1 MTNYGQ
7 HRKGL
12 AVKIRNWLLQHITFN
27 HLEETW
33 RHGKV
38 LQPSTTCEKPI
49 DGLSVAFSPS
59 LLWKKIFWIVLLK
72 ILYKRKK
79 KKKKLGPLIRIEK
92 NCLWL
97 ESCCECELWGRIAW
111 VGMHSYLAWIKRSR
125 RPNVLLI
132 RESSGGGHG
141 KTGETCFCTCLSPES
156 AGLDK

>member
-49 DGLSVAFSPS
+49 DGLSVASSPS

-92 NCLWL
+92 NLSPAVSVSY
-97 ESCCECELWGRIAW
+97 EGELHEL
-111 VGMHSYLAWIKRSR
+111 VCSYLAWIKRSR

-141 KTGETCFCTCLSPES
+141 KTGETCFCTCPSSES